1 MMQIIE
7 AEETYMTD
15 WLESQRSI
23 MESQIKEI
31 DSLRTRSKLLL
42 QQTNDL
48 KFLQV
53 SQNNHSLFFLRHLL
67 IKNVTLLHK

>member
-67 IKNVTLLHK
+67 MKNVTLLHK